1 MEYEV
6 LNENR
11 WVLLKKEEGKTES
24 GLIRD
29 EMLARVISAPTH
41 LRELHEQLVVYNENQ
56 VTPYKGYMIVPIDQ
70 IYMVVRE

>member
-1 MEYEV
+1 MRYEV
-6 LNENR
+6 LNQNR

-29 EMLARVISAPTH
+29 EMLARVISAP
-41 LRELHEQLVVYNENQ
+41 LSELHEQLVVYNENQ

-70 IYMVVRE
+70 IYMVVNE

>member
-1 MEYEV
+1 MKYEV
-6 LNENR
+6 LNQNR

-29 EMLARVISAPTH
+29 EMLARVISSPTE
-41 LRELHEQLVVYNENQ
+41 ELHNMLVVYNENQ

-70 IYMVVRE
+70 IYMVVNE

>member
-1 MEYEV
+1 MKYEV
-6 LNENR
+6 LHQNR

-29 EMLARVISAPTH
+29 EMLARVISAPI
-41 LRELHEQLVVYNENQ
+41 RELHEQLVVYNENQ

-70 IYMVVRE
+70 IYMVVNE